1 MRIKFLHT
9 TNPLASRN
17 RMQFLASIF
26 LLLNFVA
33 CRNPKIIEVKLPE
46 HEPLLIVE
54 SYLEPG
60 LPKTVIV
67 QQSSGYF
74 DAPDILIIS
83 DAFVTISDGTRTD
96 TLVYTPFSVGVF
108 SFGVYT
114 SLDSASIVKPE
125 YGKEFTLRVEAKLRN
140 GETRIATA
148 TTRLLA
154 PVPVLR
160 TQHIFDGKPENKA
173 YITGY
178 LKDAP
183 GEVNF
188 YRIIFLT
195 PSTSIYP
202 LPTNQ
207 TERDSVIEYTVTD
220 ELFDGQEI
228 PFGSPPFFEPGEEVR
243 IKLINISKE
252 YYDYLVSLESAVDG
266 NGSPFIEPFNVRG
279 NVQGVGVRGIFT
291 GLSYQLYRDTI
302 PIQ

>member
-1 MRIKFLHT
+1 MAFW
-9 TNPLASRN
+9 N
-17 RMQFLASIF
+17 RLQFLASILF
-26 LLLNFVA
+26 LLHFVA
-33 CRNPKIIEVKLPE
+33 CRDPKIIEVKLPK

-60 LPKTVIV
+60 FPKTVVV

-74 DAPDILIIS
+74 DAPDILIIP
-83 DAFVTISDGTRTD
+83 DAFVTISDGIRTD
-96 TLVYTPFSVGVF
+96 TLVYTPLSVGVF

-114 SLDSASIVKPE
+114 SLDTASIVKPE

-140 GETRIATA
+140 GETRVATA
-148 TTRLLA
+148 NTRLLE

-160 TQHIFDGKPENKA
+160 TQHIFDGKPENRA

-183 GEVNF
+183 GEVNY
-188 YRIIFLT
+188 YRIVFLT

-202 LPTNQ
+202 LGNNQ
-207 TERDSVIEYTVTD
+207 NERDSVIEYTVTD

-243 IKLINISKE
+243 IKLISISKD

-266 NGSPFIEPFNVRG
+266 NGSPFIEPFNIRG
-279 NVQGVGVRGIFT
+279 NVSGKGVSGIFT

-302 PIQ
+302 PLQ